1 MKSNRNPTVARV
13 VLFVILIGLGF
24 GTAFAQTDVSPD
36 LKNRPPVAAPTSKV
50 DVNPITVVR
59 SLSEQ
64 IDDFGS
70 GLIQG
75 LMTGERV
82 RGVAF
87 VAVQEN
93 RVIVSKNFGCCIA
106 SDPRFTDGFTSDL
119 FVSLAAMQLIERGK
133 LSPEKDR
140 IGQMLTHEIDS
151 SPLRAAVEKASGQ
164 DLKTYLQQNILAP
177 LEAESSGERLEMIP
191 RVMGRLM
198 IALLNGGAF
207 DGGQIL
213 QAPTV
218 DLMEQPHFSIHSA
231 LPGWTYGFAEMR
243 RNGWRAL
250 QHDGQWQDSPQAQ
263 ARLVIVPEVKLGY
276 FVIIDG
282 RAGAQFWRTL
292 DDALFD
298 RILPPR
304 GAAAPDPPQAPP
316 PDYRGASA
324 IAGVYEASDESLSTI
339 AALKIQGRRLNVAAT
354 NDGGIV
360 LSGSESAVLAPR
372 PGGYWGAANGN
383 LNAVESAG
391 RLVLSS
397 GIFRPLR
404 PWKRPELYASVAVLF
419 AIGIGGA
426 LYDERRKKRSSNI
439 PSDPV
444 LALSA
449 AAIGFLLLSVLVWLL
464 VPA

>member
-1 MKSNRNPTVARV
+1 MARV
-13 VLFVILIGLGF
+13 IFFVILMGLGL
-24 GTAFAQTDVSPD
+24 GSAFAQTDVPAE
-36 LKNRPPVAAPTSKV
+36 LKDRPPVAAPTSKI
-50 DVNPITVVR
+50 DVNPINVVR

-87 VAVQEN
+87 VVVQEN

-133 LSPEKDR
+133 LSPDKDR
-140 IGQMLTHEIDS
+140 IGQMLSHQIDS
-151 SPLRAAVEKASGQ
+151 SPLRGAVEKASGQ
-164 DLKTYLQQNILAP
+164 DLKAYLQENILAP
-177 LEAESSGERLEMIP
+177 LEAESSGERLEMLP
-191 RVMGRLM
+191 RVTGRLM
-198 IALLNGGAF
+198 IVLLNGGVF
-207 DGGQIL
+207 EGGQVL
-213 QAPTV
+213 QSSTV
-218 DLMEQPHFSIHSA
+218 DLMEQPHFSIHPA

-250 QHDGQWQDSPQAQ
+250 QHDGLWQDSPQAQ
-263 ARLVIVPEVKLGY
+263 ARLVIVPEAKLGY
-276 FVIIDG
+276 FVIVDG
-282 RAGAQFWRTL
+282 RAGIQFWRTL

-304 GAAAPDPPQAPP
+304 DAAALDPPQTPS
-316 PDYRGASA
+316 PDYRQASA
-324 IAGVYEASDESLSTI
+324 VAGVYEASDEPLSAI

-354 NDGGIV
+354 KDGGIV

-372 PGGYWGAANGN
+372 PGGYWGAENGN
-383 LNAVESAG
+383 LNAVESDG
-391 RLVLSS
+391 RLILSS
-397 GIFRPLR
+397 GMFRPLR
-404 PWKRPELYASVAVLF
+404 PWKRPELYASFALLF
-419 AIGIGGA
+419 AIGIGGV
-426 LYDERRKKRSSNI
+426 LYDERRKKRPLSFPSNLM
-439 PSDPV
+439 

-449 AAIGFLLLSVLVWLL
+449 AVVGFLLLSALVWLL
-464 VPA
+464 APA

>member
-1 MKSNRNPTVARV
+1 VARAV
-13 VLFVILIGLGF
+13 FIVIMIGLGL
-24 GTAFAQTDVSPD
+24 GTAFAQTDVPTA
-36 LKNRPPVAAPTSKV
+36 LKDRPPVAAPTSKIE
-50 DVNPITVVR
+50 VNPINVVR

-64 IDDFGS
+64 VDDFGS

-82 RGVAF
+82 HGVAF

-106 SDPRFTDGFTSDL
+106 SDPRFGEGFTSDL
-119 FVSLAAMQLIERGK
+119 LVSLAAMQLIERGK

-140 IGQMLTHEIDS
+140 IGQMLTHEIDP
-151 SPLRAAVEKASGQ
+151 SPLRGTIEKASGQ

-213 QAPTV
+213 QSSTV
-218 DLMEQPHFSIHSA
+218 DLMEQPHFSIHPA

-250 QHDGQWQDSPQAQ
+250 QHDGQWQNSPQAQ
-263 ARLVIVPEVKLGY
+263 ARFVIVPEAKLGY

-282 RAGAQFWRTL
+282 RAGAQFWHTL

-304 GAAAPDPPQAPP
+304 GVAAPDAPQTAPP
-316 PDYRGASA
+316 DNRRASA
-324 IAGVYEASDESLSTI
+324 IAGVYEASDEALSSI
-339 AALKIQGRRLNVAAT
+339 AALKIQGRRLNVDAT

-360 LSGSESAVLAPR
+360 LSGSERAVLAPR
-372 PGGYWGAANGN
+372 PGGYWGAPNGN
-383 LNAVESAG
+383 LNAVESNG
-391 RLVLSS
+391 RLVLGS

-404 PWKRPELYASVAVLF
+404 PWKRPELYASFAVLF
-419 AIGIGGA
+419 AIGMGGA
-426 LYDERRKKRSSNI
+426 LYDERRRKCALNF
-439 PSDPV
+439 PSDLV

-449 AAIGFLLLSVLVWLL
+449 AAIGFLLLSALVWLL
-464 VPA
+464 APA